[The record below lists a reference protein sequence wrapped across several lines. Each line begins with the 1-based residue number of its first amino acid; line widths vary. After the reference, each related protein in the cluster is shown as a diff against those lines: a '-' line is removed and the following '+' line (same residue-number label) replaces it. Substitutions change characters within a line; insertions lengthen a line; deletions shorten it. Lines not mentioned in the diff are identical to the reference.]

1 MKIILENKITNY
13 RSEFK
18 NKEMLGLF
26 ARYYFKNC
34 CFGENYIIDN
44 IKKGKFSNITISDIC
59 DVLSYKYKRIRGE

>member
-1 MKIILENKITNY
+1 MKIVLENKITKY
-13 RSEFK
+13 RIEFK

-26 ARYYFKNC
+26 ARYYFKNR
-34 CFGENYIIDN
+34 FGENYIIDN

>member
-1 MKIILENKITNY
+1 MKIILENKNTNY
-13 RSEFK
+13 RTEFK

-26 ARYYFKNC
+26 ARYQFKDV

-59 DVLSYKYKRIRGE
+59 DVLSHKYKRIRGE